1 MAPAIHVVSR
11 YLPGEGLLKNAT
23 AKGGPVLNAADARN
37 DNMDK
42 FNHPR
47 IRRAL
52 ILQSMKDVDAKF
64 TFETPPAPSK
74 NLDDYKL
81 VCSDRLLEFFSTA
94 YDRWHAMGEHQDP
107 GSTWTLEEELD
118 DVSHPLI
125 PGNVLLPRG
134 PFQRPSKNVMG
145 QIGYYCTDTVTPVFK
160 ELMEELLWDSAVVKQ
175 AIERLKDPK
184 SNNMVYALGTHP
196 GHHAAFDS
204 FGGYCYLNVSQ
215 SRELDSVVYLFSSF
229 ILFHTL
235 LRHLSLSLSQALG
248 FCCSTLATGRSYQ
261 GCSVGC
267 GLCKKYSVYQPST
280 FKSGS
285 RVSNLFS
292 FLFYC
297 RRTFIACWQ
306 WESVHLL

>member
-1 MAPAIHVVSR
+1 MRSIIDHHHMVKLSSLVHCLVVQTASSTMAPAIHVVSR
-11 YLPGEGLLKNAT
+11 YLPGEGLLKSADND

-37 DNMDK
+37 DYMDK

-52 ILQSMKDVDAKF
+52 ILQSMNDHADAKF
-64 TFETPPAPSK
+64 TFEAPSAPSK

-94 YDRWHAMGEHQDP
+94 YDRWHAMGEHGQDP
-107 GSTWTLEEELD
+107 CSTRTLEEELD
-118 DVSHPLI
+118 DISHPLI
-125 PGNVLLPRG
+125 PGNVLLPRE

-160 ELMEELLWDSAVVKQ
+160 ELKEELLWDSAVVKQ

-204 FGGYCYLNVSQ
+204 FGGYCYINVSQ
-215 SRELDSVVYLFSSF
+215 VKPSKAKAENISTASSTCFVVHLFSQFTSPYHLFLFSTRLLQLDSCNRQVM
-229 ILFHTL
+229 
-235 LRHLSLSLSQALG
+235 
-248 FCCSTLATGRSYQ
+248 
-261 GCSVGC
+261 
-267 GLCKKYSVYQPST
+267 
-280 FKSGS
+280 S
-285 RVSNLFS
+285 RLQ
-292 FLFYC
+292 
-297 RRTFIACWQ
+297 CWM
-306 WESVHLL
+306 WTM